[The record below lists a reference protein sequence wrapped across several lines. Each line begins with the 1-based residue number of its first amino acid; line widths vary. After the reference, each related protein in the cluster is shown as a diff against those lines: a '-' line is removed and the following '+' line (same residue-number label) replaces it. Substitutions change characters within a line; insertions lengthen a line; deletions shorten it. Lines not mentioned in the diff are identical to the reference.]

1 MDTRINVDSL
11 LRNVNKKQKL
21 YKDKDEKFTTK
32 IVEYDFFVGNEI
44 EISNIINKNRRTA
57 EKNRSFRFLTVKRFN
72 FIEIYNYNQKYPRYI
87 NYSENFQNFD
97 DKKYILLEYINIEN
111 ENNLDNLNYNSF
123 IHFLLNDENMPLF
136 YNLTYFYEYF
146 LKIFSFLSEI
156 NIRSLNFSSK
166 NFCYSTKEDCIYL
179 KNFEKCCKND
189 ILNENIENINKFIQ
203 IMEKIDY
210 FGNKHFDLFF
220 IKMIIIKKDLF
231 IILNNLEMLID
242 EYINNI
248 YYLKFFSE
256 NTKREIITFTKNYI
270 KNMKIFQK
278 NDETV
283 NNIIKENRWKDYL
296 SYYLKDSNSHSKST
310 IWEMFSIN
318 SFFLNITF
326 CLLKFIEIE
335 DKNSIIHKY
344 IKFLVN
350 NLNIQNSVDITK
362 NEILYNSFMSSLEEE
377 NIIYAAS
384 IKNICIEKYEKYE
397 IFYDYLLKNI
407 EFF

>member
-1 MDTRINVDSL
+1 MDTGINVDSL
-11 LRNVNKKQKL
+11 LRNVNNKRKI
-21 YKDKDEKFTTK
+21 YKDKDEKITSK
-32 IVEYDFFVGNEI
+32 ILEYDFFVRNEI
-44 EISNIINKNRRTA
+44 EISNIIKENMTFI
-57 EKNRSFRFLTVKRFN
+57 EKNGSFRFLTVERYN
-72 FIEIYNYNQKYPRYI
+72 FIEIYNCNQTYPQFI
-87 NYSENFQNFD
+87 NNFENLQNFD
-97 DKKYILLEYINIEN
+97 DKKYVILEYKNTEN
-111 ENNLDNLNYNSF
+111 ENNWDKLNYNSL
-123 IHFLLNDENMPLF
+123 IYFLLNDENMPLF
-136 YNLTYFYEYF
+136 CNITYFYEYF
-146 LKIFSFLSEI
+146 LKNFSFLSKM

-166 NFCYSTKEDCIYL
+166 NLLYSIKEDCIYL

-189 ILNENIENINKFIQ
+189 ILSENIENINKFIK
-203 IMEKIDY
+203 IIEKIDY

-231 IILNNLEMLID
+231 IILNNLEMLVD
-242 EYINNI
+242 EYLNNL
-248 YYLKFFSE
+248 YFLNFFSE

-362 NEILYNSFMSSLEEE
+362 NEILYNSFMSSLEED
-377 NIIYAAS
+377 NTKYIDS
-384 IKNICIEKYEKYE
+384 IKNIYIENVEKYEMVYN
-397 IFYDYLLKNI
+397 YLLKNI

>member
-1 MDTRINVDSL
+1 MDTGINVDSL
-11 LRNVNKKQKL
+11 LRNVNNKRKI
-21 YKDKDEKFTTK
+21 YKDKDEKITSK
-32 IVEYDFFVGNEI
+32 ILEYDFFVRNEI
-44 EISNIINKNRRTA
+44 EISNIIKENMTFI
-57 EKNRSFRFLTVKRFN
+57 EKNGSFRFLTVERYN
-72 FIEIYNYNQKYPRYI
+72 FIEIYNCNQTYPQFI
-87 NYSENFQNFD
+87 NNFENLQNFD
-97 DKKYILLEYINIEN
+97 DKKYVILEYKNTEN
-111 ENNLDNLNYNSF
+111 ENNWDKLNYNSL
-123 IHFLLNDENMPLF
+123 IYFLLNDENMPLF
-136 YNLTYFYEYF
+136 CNITYFYEYF
-146 LKIFSFLSEI
+146 LKNFSFLSKM

-166 NFCYSTKEDCIYL
+166 NLLYSIKEYCIYL

-189 ILNENIENINKFIQ
+189 ILSENIENINKFIK
-203 IMEKIDY
+203 IIEKIDY

-231 IILNNLEMLID
+231 IILNNLEMLVD
-242 EYINNI
+242 EYLNNL
-248 YYLKFFSE
+248 YFLNFFSE

-362 NEILYNSFMSSLEEE
+362 NEILYNSFMSSLEED
-377 NIIYAAS
+377 NTKYIDS
-384 IKNICIEKYEKYE
+384 IKNIYIENVEKYEMVYN
-397 IFYDYLLKNI
+397 YLLKNI

>member
-1 MDTRINVDSL
+1 MDTGINVDSL
-11 LRNVNKKQKL
+11 LKNVNNKKNIVSN
-21 YKDKDEKFTTK
+21 KDEKFTSK
-32 IVEYDFFVGNEI
+32 ILEYDFFVGNEI
-44 EISNIINKNRRTA
+44 EISNIINKNISPI
-57 EKNRSFRFLTVKRFN
+57 EKKGRFRFLTVERSN

-87 NYSENFQNFD
+87 NYSENIQNFD
-97 DKKYILLEYINIEN
+97 DKKYVLLEYKNIEN
-111 ENNLDNLNYNSF
+111 ENNLDNLNYNTF

-136 YNLTYFYEYF
+136 CNITYFYEYF
-146 LKIFSFLSEI
+146 LKNILFLSKI

-166 NFCYSTKEDCIYL
+166 NLLYSMKEDCIYL
-179 KNFEKCCKND
+179 KNFENCCKND

-203 IMEKIDY
+203 IIEKIDY

-256 NTKREIITFTKNYI
+256 NTKREIIELTKNYI

-278 NDETV
+278 NDETI
-283 NNIIKENRWKDYL
+283 NIIVKDNRWKDYL
-296 SYYLKDSNSHSKST
+296 SYYLKDTNCNSKST

-318 SFFLNITF
+318 SFFLNISF

-335 DKNSIIHKY
+335 DKNSILHKY

-362 NEILYNSFMSSLEEE
+362 NETLYNSFMSSLEEDD
-377 NIIYAAS
+377 IKYAAS
-384 IKNICIEKYEKYE
+384 IKNICIENDEKYE
-397 IFYDYLLKNI
+397 IFYNYLLKNA